1 MMMIT
6 MVMIMIVVM
15 MMLNDDDNLDDDSD
29 NNDDDDDDD
38 DDELKASC
46 VICIVSG
53 LWSAMQIWA
62 LDYHVPYMLPVIT
75 FSFFSALL

>member
-1 MMMIT
+1 MM
-6 MVMIMIVVM
+6 
-15 MMLNDDDNLDDDSD
+15 NDDDDNLDDDSD

-46 VICIVSG
+46 VICILSG

-62 LDYHVPYMLPVIT
+62 LIYHTLLCMLPVIT